1 MTPLLSASDRFRL
14 LENGE
19 EYFPCVFDAIA
30 RARESVLLETFILFE
45 DEVGHKLHAALVAA
59 ARRGVRV
66 ALTVDGFG
74 SHDLS
79 PAFIAGLVD
88 AGVQFCTFSPRPR
101 LFGVRTHIFRR
112 MHRKLVAI
120 DAEVAFVGGLNFS
133 AQHLYRF
140 GPLAKQDYAVEIRG
154 PFARHVHDFLA
165 RAMPGA
171 CPPSLDGPLAGYEAP
186 DPCTH
191 PARACLVTR
200 DNHRHRNDI
209 EFAYLDA
216 IRLARREVIIANAY
230 FLPGYRLLHALCEA
244 AARGVRVRLLLQGK
258 PDMPWVARAG
268 GLLYAHLQDA
278 GVQILE
284 YVERPFH
291 GKVAVVDDSWA
302 TVGSSNLDPL
312 SLSLN
317 LEANLVIRDEA
328 FARHLRSR
336 LETLIDARC
345 RAVPPGLK
353 SPRSR
358 LDALGATLMF
368 HFLRRFPAW
377 AGWLPA
383 HAPRLVQP
391 MPGGRRNGRRKGRR
405 VVVLRGGAE

>member
-1 MTPLLSASDRFRL
+1 MTLLPPVSDHFRL

-112 MHRKLVAI
+112 MHRKLIAV

-133 AQHLYRF
+133 AEHLYQF
-140 GPLAKQDYAVEIRG
+140 GPRAKQDYAVEIRG
-154 PFARHVHDFLA
+154 PFARQVHDFLV
-165 RAMPGA
+165 RAMPGD
-171 CPPSLDGPLAGYEAP
+171 CPPPPLPLPPPGHEGAELR
-186 DPCTH
+186 TH

-216 IRLARREVIIANAY
+216 IRAARREVIIANAY

-328 FARHLRSR
+328 FACHLRGR
-336 LETLIDARC
+336 LEALIGARC
-345 RAVPPGLK
+345 RAVPPGQK

-391 MPGGRRNGRRKGRR
+391 MPGGRRNARR

>member
-1 MTPLLSASDRFRL
+1 MTLPQSASLDIRL

-19 EYFPCVFDAIA
+19 EYFPRVFDAISH
-30 RARESVLLETFILFE
+30 ARESVLLETFILFA
-45 DEVGHKLHAALVAA
+45 DEVGKKLHAALLDA

-66 ALTVDGFG
+66 AITVDGFG
-74 SHDLS
+74 SHDL
-79 PAFIAGLVD
+79 PRAFVAELVK
-88 AGVQFCTFSPRPR
+88 AGVHFCTFSPRRR

-120 DAEVAFVGGLNFS
+120 DGNVAFVGGINFS
-133 AQHLYRF
+133 AQHLYDY
-140 GPLAKQDYAVEIRG
+140 GPRAKQDYAVEIRG
-154 PFARHVHDFLA
+154 PAARQVQDFLLH
-165 RAMPGA
+165 AMPEA
-171 CPPSLDGPLAGYEAP
+171 CPGPPPRAHSRAALAAP
-186 DPCTH
+186 TTV
-191 PARACLVTR
+191 RLVTR
-200 DNHRHRNDI
+200 DNHLHRNDI

-216 IRLARREVIIANAY
+216 IRAARREVVIANAY

-244 AARGVRVRLLLQGK
+244 AARGVQVRLLLQGK

-268 GLLYAHLQDA
+268 GLLYSHLQEA

-291 GKVAVVDDSWA
+291 GKVAVIDDAWA

-317 LEANLVIRDEA
+317 LEANLVIREPA
-328 FARHLRSR
+328 FARMLRAR
-336 LETLIDARC
+336 LQALIAERC
-345 RAVPPGLK
+345 REVPARKHDRTL
-353 SPRSR
+353 
-358 LDALGATLMF
+358 LDVAGSTLMF

-383 HAPRLVQP
+383 HTPRLVSP
-391 MPGGRRNGRRKGRR
+391 RAGDPRRRGR
-405 VVVLRGGAE
+405 VIVLEGEAE

>member
-1 MTPLLSASDRFRL
+1 MTPLPSAPASIRL

-19 EYFPCVFDAIA
+19 EYFPRVFDAIS
-30 RARESVLLETFILFE
+30 RARESVLLETFILFD
-45 DEVGHKLHAALVAA
+45 DEVGKKLQAALLDA

-74 SHDLS
+74 SHDL
-79 PAFIAGLVD
+79 PPGFVAELVR
-88 AGVQFCTFSPRPR
+88 AGVHFCTFSPRRR

-120 DAEVAFVGGLNFS
+120 DGEVAFVGGINFS
-133 AQHLYRF
+133 AQHLYDF
-140 GPLAKQDYAVEIRG
+140 GPRAKQDYAVEIRG
-154 PFARHVHDFLA
+154 PAARQVQDFLL
-165 RAMPGA
+165 RAMPEA
-171 CPPSLDGPLAGYEAP
+171 CPGPPPPRVHGRAAP
-186 DPCTH
+186 AAPTTV
-191 PARACLVTR
+191 RLVTR

-216 IRLARREVIIANAY
+216 IRAARREVVIANAY

-244 AARGVRVRLLLQGK
+244 AQRGVQVRLLLQGK

-268 GLLYAHLQDA
+268 GLLYSHLQDA

-291 GKVAVVDDSWA
+291 GKVAVVDDAWA

-317 LEANLVIRDEA
+317 LEANLVIREPG
-328 FARHLRSR
+328 FARLLRAR
-336 LETLIDARC
+336 LQALIAERC
-345 RAVPPGLK
+345 REVPARKHDRTL
-353 SPRSR
+353 
-358 LDALGATLMF
+358 LDAAGSTLMF

-383 HAPRLVQP
+383 HTPRLVAP
-391 MPGGRRNGRRKGRR
+391 REGDPRRRGR
-405 VVVLRGGAE
+405 VIVLEGEAE

>member
-1 MTPLLSASDRFRL
+1 MTQLPTASDRFRL

-19 EYFPCVFDAIA
+19 EYFPCVFDALA
-30 RARESVLLETFILFE
+30 RARRSVLLETFILFE
-45 DEVGHKLHAALVAA
+45 DEVGHKLHAALLAA

-79 PAFIAGLVD
+79 PAFITSLVD

-112 MHRKLVAI
+112 MHRKLIAV

-133 AQHLYRF
+133 AQHLYQF

-154 PFARHVHDFLA
+154 PFARQVHDFLV

-171 CPPSLDGPLAGYEAP
+171 CPPLPPLPAP
-186 DPCTH
+186 AAERERPDARMQA
-191 PARACLVTR
+191 ARARLVTR

-216 IRLARREVIIANAY
+216 IRAARREVIIANAY

-268 GLLYAHLQDA
+268 GLLYAQLQDA

-291 GKVAVVDDSWA
+291 GKVAVVDDDWA

-328 FARHLRSR
+328 FARHLRGR
-336 LETLIDARC
+336 LEALIGARC

-353 SPRSR
+353 SPRNR

-391 MPGGRRNGRRKGRR
+391 MPGGRRNARR

>member
-1 MTPLLSASDRFRL
+1 MTPLPSPSDRFRL

-19 EYFPCVFDAIA
+19 EYFPRVFDAIA

-79 PAFIAGLVD
+79 PAFIRGLAD
-88 AGVQFCTFSPRPR
+88 AGVHFCTFAPRPR
-101 LFGVRTHIFRR
+101 LLGVRTHIFRR
-112 MHRKLVAI
+112 MHRKLIAV

-133 AQHLYRF
+133 AQHLYQF

-154 PFARHVHDFLA
+154 PFARQVHDFLV

-171 CPPSLDGPLAGYEAP
+171 CPPPPLPEPAAGRGRA
-186 DPCTH
+186 DPRTH
-191 PARACLVTR
+191 AGAACLVTR

-209 EFAYLDA
+209 EFAYLEA
-216 IRLARREVIIANAY
+216 IRAARRDIIIANAY

-268 GLLYAHLQDA
+268 GLLYGHLQDA

-291 GKVAVVDDSWA
+291 GKVAVVDDGWA

-317 LEANLVIRDEA
+317 LEANLVIRDAA
-328 FARHLRSR
+328 FVRHLRDQ
-336 LETLIDARC
+336 LEALIGTRC

-353 SPRSR
+353 QPRSR
-358 LDALGATLMF
+358 LDALCAALMF

-391 MPGGRRNGRRKGRR
+391 MPGGRRHARR

>member
-1 MTPLLSASDRFRL
+1 MTPLPPASDQLRL

-30 RARESVLLETFILFE
+30 RARASVLLETFILFE
-45 DEVGHKLHAALVAA
+45 DEVGHKLHAALLAA

-74 SHDLS
+74 SDDLS
-79 PAFIAGLVD
+79 PAFIAGLVE

-112 MHRKLVAI
+112 MHRKLIAV

-133 AQHLYRF
+133 AEHLYQF

-154 PFARHVHDFLA
+154 PCARQVHDFLV

-171 CPPSLDGPLAGYEAP
+171 CPPTPPMPGPVAEGGEP
-186 DPCTH
+186 DPRMQS
-191 PARACLVTR
+191 ARASLVTR

-216 IRLARREVIIANAY
+216 IRAARREVIIANAY

-291 GKVAVVDDSWA
+291 GKVAVVDDNWA

-317 LEANLVIRDEA
+317 LEANLVIRDQA
-328 FARHLRSR
+328 FARHLRGQ
-336 LETLIDARC
+336 LEALIGARC

-353 SPRSR
+353 SPRNR

-391 MPGGRRNGRRKGRR
+391 MPGGRRNARR

>member
-1 MTPLLSASDRFRL
+1 MTPLPPASDHFRL

-45 DEVGHKLHAALVAA
+45 DEVGHKLHAALLAA

-79 PAFIAGLVD
+79 PAFIAELVD

-112 MHRKLVAI
+112 MHRKLIAV

-133 AQHLYRF
+133 AQHLYQF

-154 PFARHVHDFLA
+154 PFARQVHDFLV

-171 CPPSLDGPLAGYEAP
+171 CPPAPPMPGPVAEREEP
-186 DPCTH
+186 DPRMQS
-191 PARACLVTR
+191 ARASLVTR

-216 IRLARREVIIANAY
+216 IRAARREVIIANAY

-291 GKVAVVDDSWA
+291 GKVAVVDDNWA

-328 FARHLRSR
+328 FACHLRGR
-336 LETLIDARC
+336 LEALIGARC

-353 SPRSR
+353 SPRNR

-391 MPGGRRNGRRKGRR
+391 MPGGRRNARR